1 MINDSATESRAELSV
16 KPAGED
22 TSGGSSDV
30 RQDPKT
36 VVASARAAIRVE
48 DLSKSF
54 GKNHVLRGINLDFPE
69 GTTTVILGG
78 SGSGKSVLMKHLIG
92 LLRPDEGRVLVEDE
106 DISELDGEELTTLR
120 GKFGMVFQW
129 AALFDSMNVLENVAF
144 PLREHRKDL
153 SEDEVRARVAE
164 KLALFDLKG
173 VEEKFPADLSG
184 GMRKRVGLARA
195 IIMDPKIVLYDEP
208 TTGLDPIT
216 TDYVDEMI
224 KQAKRSL
231 GVTSVV
237 ISHDIASAFNIADYI
252 AFLYEGNIVAY
263 GPPESVK
270 ESEHFFVHRFLGT
283 WFRKN

>member
-1 MINDSATESRAELSV
+1 MDDTHAATLDGTASSEARGRTSA
-16 KPAGED
+16 
-22 TSGGSSDV
+22 
-30 RQDPKT
+30 DP
-36 VVASARAAIRVE
+36 VIQVE
-48 DLSKSF
+48 GLYKSF
-54 GKNHVLRGINLDFPE
+54 GSNHVLRGIDLTFE
-69 GTTTVILGG
+69 KGTTTVILGG

-92 LLRPDEGRVLVEDE
+92 LLSPDEGRVLVDQE
-106 DISELDGEELTTLR
+106 DIASLDGEGLTRLR
-120 GKFGMVFQW
+120 SKFGMVFQW
-129 AALFDSMNVLENVAF
+129 AALFDSMSVLENVAF

-153 SEDEVRARVAE
+153 KEEEIRAKVAE
-164 KLALFDLKG
+164 KLALFDLRG

-195 IIMDPKIVLYDEP
+195 IIMDPTIVLYDEP

-237 ISHDIASAFNIADYI
+237 ISHDIASAFNVADYI
-252 AFLYEGNIVAY
+252 AFLYEGHIVAY
-263 GPPESVK
+263 GPPQKVK
-270 ESEHFFVHRFLGT
+270 DTQHPFVQQFLGT